1 MAMVVKNNMS
11 AVRTLNTLNNN
22 STALQKSLAK
32 VSSGMKINSAQDD
45 ASGYAISERMRV
57 QIRSLDQANQNTQ
70 NGSSLMKTAEGA
82 VSSTVEILK
91 SLKEKAINAANDTN
105 TDSDRKT
112 IQKELNQFID
122 QIDDNAL
129 VTFNGKYLVDGSK
142 NNLGDATK
150 TAATNQG
157 MSENV
162 TGATKLTH
170 LQNRNNESLEI
181 ASTDYVTASYVKDG
195 KTFTTSYQVGD
206 STLEDVFYNLNKLND
221 NKAVFGSANLNDKEN
236 AKVTATG
243 SAMAATDWQKMYNA
257 IQDTGFTQ
265 SDTQVMYNR
274 IADTVSQN
282 KFVDTV
288 QSDGSLTT
296 VTQSLTTV
304 SAAEKV
310 LIEGIENGLSGVTLA
325 ASNTGVAGTVATA
338 KFNIAYYEADGSSST
353 KSYEFS
359 TVNTNATAL
368 NKIDNDTFK
377 QMVRDIAESA
387 KNYLNAEVDMKIS
400 SSSNTALDNAMT
412 ATVLTTSSDTAAIHN
427 SNVGITSSVTVGTIG
442 GTAALS
448 AGVDSNRQNNFAN
461 AIYASKLAGA
471 VHSGEDIGR
480 AKSGDMSQTADVTKG
495 LTVTARNAGLAGQ
508 IGGITIS
515 ISDSEGNVK
524 KSANAALDGFSES
537 LRAENKSDN
546 NALTFQVGASANQAI
561 AVGLTDMRSEA
572 LGLKGSDGTK
582 LSVATQDKANAAVK
596 VLDNAIQKAIDQQT
610 TIGSIEARLEYTS
623 SNLTTSSENVQAAE
637 STIRDADMAKEMTT
651 YTKNNVLLQ
660 AAQSMLAQ
668 ANQNSSAVLSLLQ

>member
-1 MAMVVKNNMS
+1 LS
-11 AVRTLNTLNNN
+11 A
-22 STALQKSLAK
+22 
-32 VSSGMKINSAQDD
+32 
-45 ASGYAISERMRV
+45 
-57 QIRSLDQANQNTQ
+57 
-70 NGSSLMKTAEGA
+70 
-82 VSSTVEILK
+82 
-91 SLKEKAINAANDTN
+91 
-105 TDSDRKT
+105 
-112 IQKELNQFID
+112 
-122 QIDDNAL
+122 
-129 VTFNGKYLVDGSK
+129 
-142 NNLGDATK
+142 
-150 TAATNQG
+150 
-157 MSENV
+157 
-162 TGATKLTH
+162 
-170 LQNRNNESLEI
+170 
-181 ASTDYVTASYVKDG
+181 
-195 KTFTTSYQVGD
+195 
-206 STLEDVFYNLNKLND
+206 
-221 NKAVFGSANLNDKEN
+221 
-236 AKVTATG
+236 
-243 SAMAATDWQKMYNA
+243 
-257 IQDTGFTQ
+257 
-265 SDTQVMYNR
+265 
-274 IADTVSQN
+274 
-282 KFVDTV
+282 
-288 QSDGSLTT
+288 

-310 LIEGIENGLSGVTLA
+310 LIEGIEGGLSGVTLA

-400 SSSNTALDNAMT
+400 SASNTALSQAMS
-412 ATVLTTSSDTAAIHN
+412 ATVLTTSTDTAAIH
-427 SNVGITSSVTVGTIG
+427 SSAVGITSSVTLGTIG
-442 GTAALS
+442 GVTASDALS
-448 AGVDSNRQNNFAN
+448 SAVNSDRQNNFAN

>member
-243 SAMAATDWQKMYNA
+243 DAMAATDWQKMYNA
-257 IQDTGFTQ
+257 IQDKGFTQ

-282 KFVDTV
+282 KFADTV
-288 QSDGSLTT
+288 QSNGTLSA

-325 ASNTGVAGTVATA
+325 ASDTGVAGTVATA

-400 SSSNTALDNAMT
+400 SASNTALDQAMS
-412 ATVLTTSSDTAAIHN
+412 ATTLTTSSDTAQIHN
-427 SNVGITSSVTVGTIG
+427 SNVGITSSVTLGTIG
-442 GTAALS
+442 GATASNALAS
-448 AGVDSNRQNNFAN
+448 AVDSDRQNNFAN

-495 LTVTARNAGLAGQ
+495 LTVTARNAGLSGQ

-596 VLDNAIQKAIDQQT
+596 FSTMLFRKQ
-610 TIGSIEARLEYTS
+610 SINKPQS
-623 SNLTTSSENVQAAE
+623 VQSKQDSNTPAA
-637 STIRDADMAKEMTT
+637 T
-651 YTKNNVLLQ
+651 
-660 AAQSMLAQ
+660 
-668 ANQNSSAVLSLLQ
+668 

>member
-1 MAMVVKNNMS
+1 MAMVVKNNMP

-22 STALQKSLAK
+22 SSALQKSLAK

-57 QIRSLDQANQNTQ
+57 QIRALDQANQNTQ
-70 NGSSLMKTAEGA
+70 NGSSMMKTAEGA

-112 IQKELNQFID
+112 IQKEIDQFID

-142 NNLGDATK
+142 NVQGDATK
-150 TAATNQG
+150 TAATNQSL
-157 MSENV
+157 SENV

-195 KTFTTSYQVGD
+195 KTYTTSYQVGNT
-206 STLEDVFYNLNKLND
+206 TLEDVFYNLNKLND
-221 NKAVFGSANLNDKEN
+221 NKAVFGSANLNDKDN
-236 AKVTATG
+236 ATVTDSATVG
-243 SAMAATDWQKMYNA
+243 STTYQKMYNA
-257 IQDTGFTQ
+257 IQDSGFT
-265 SDTQVMYNR
+265 SSETQVWYNQ
-274 IADTVSQN
+274 ISKAISENNFADT
-282 KFVDTV
+282 T
-288 QSDGSLTT
+288 QSDGSLKA
-296 VTQSLTTV
+296 VTDSLTTV
-304 SAAEKV
+304 SAAEQV
-310 LIEGIENGLSGVTLA
+310 LVKDIASQFSATTVA
-325 ASNTGVAGTVATA
+325 ASNTGVSGTVGTA
-338 KFNIAYYEADGSSST
+338 KFNIAYYEADGTSST
-353 KSYEFS
+353 KTYEFS
-359 TVNTNATAL
+359 TTDTNGKTL
-368 NKIDNDTFK
+368 STIDNETFK
-377 QMVRDIAESA
+377 QMVNDIAEST
-387 KNYLNAEVDMKIS
+387 KNYLNAAVDGKINS
-400 SSSNTALDNAMT
+400 SSDAVLNQ
-412 ATVLTTSSDTAAIHN
+412 ATSATMKFGTDIGN
-427 SNVGITSSVTVGTIG
+427 SNVGITSSVTLGKVTGGPTEAS
-442 GTAALS
+442 GTANAM
-448 AGVDSNRQNNFAN
+448 AGFAN
-461 AIYASKLAGA
+461 SVYASKLAGA
-471 VHSGEDIGR
+471 VHSGADIGVG
-480 AKSGDMSQTADVTKG
+480 KSGDMQQTADVTKG
-495 LTVTARNAGLAGQ
+495 LTVTSRTAGVGGQ
-508 IGGITIS
+508 IGGVTIS
-515 ISDSEGNVK
+515 ISDSQGNVK
-524 KSANAALDGFSES
+524 KSANAALDDFGES
-537 LRAENKSDN
+537 LRGENKSAD
-546 NALTFQVGASANQAI
+546 NALNFQVGASANQAI